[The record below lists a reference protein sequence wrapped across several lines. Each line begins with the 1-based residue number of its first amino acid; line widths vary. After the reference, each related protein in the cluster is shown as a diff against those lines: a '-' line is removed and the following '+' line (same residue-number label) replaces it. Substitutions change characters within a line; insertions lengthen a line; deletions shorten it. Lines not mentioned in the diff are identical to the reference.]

1 MSTMRALVVDDEPDL
16 RELLDIT
23 LSRMG
28 LDVET
33 AEDLS
38 AARRCLTDNPD
49 FALCLTDMK
58 LPDGNGLTLIKEI
71 NRDHSEIPV
80 AMITAFGRVED
91 AVTALKYGA
100 FDFVSKPVD
109 LEVLRNLVRTALKLR
124 QDDKEKEKAQ
134 AATSTAKDAPDAASA
149 DPAEPPSA
157 ASNDRETRRP
167 ALDEESQSL
176 LLRRLI
182 GKSEPIVR
190 VRQTIV
196 KLARSQAPVLISG
209 ESGTGKELAARLI
222 HDLGPRAEEPFV
234 AVNCGAIPAELMESE
249 FFGHMKGSF
258 TGADSD
264 KEGLFQ
270 AAQGGT
276 LFLDEVADLP
286 LPMQVKLLRV
296 IQEKTVRPIGGRQEI
311 KIDVRILSASHKA
324 LKPLVDSGAFRNDLY
339 YRLNVIELHM
349 PSLNERRGDILTLA
363 RHFLKNIGEQWGEDP
378 RELDREAADALR
390 QHFFS
395 GNVRELVNILQRAV
409 TLCEGNEITVDDLSL
424 DSDPMADNQ
433 LPTDYPDDRSL
444 DDYIEDVEKRILE
457 NALREARYNK
467 TEAARQLGITFRSLR
482 YKLKKYDID

>member
-1 MSTMRALVVDDEPDL
+1 MSQMRALVVDDEPDL

-28 LDVET
+28 LDVVT

-38 AARRCLTDNPD
+38 SARRCLTEDPD
-49 FALCLTDMK
+49 FALCLTDMR
-58 LPDGNGLTLIKEI
+58 LPDGNGLALIKEI
-71 NRDHSEIPV
+71 SRDHEQIPV
-80 AMITAFGRVED
+80 AMITAYGKVDD

-124 QDDKEKEKAQ
+124 QDDEEKA
-134 AATSTAKDAPDAASA
+134 APAKVSGDRKAPPTSA
-149 DPAEPPSA
+149 DQRAEEKPG
-157 ASNDRETRRP
+157 
-167 ALDEESQSL
+167 DEKSL
-176 LLRRLI
+176 LLNRLI
-182 GKSEPIVR
+182 GESDAIQR
-190 VRQTIV
+190 VRQTIT

-209 ESGTGKELAARLI
+209 DSGTGKELAARLI
-222 HDLGPRAEEPFV
+222 HDLGPRAEQPFV
-234 AVNCGAIPAELMESE
+234 AVNCGAIPSELMESE
-249 FFGHMKGSF
+249 FFGHIKGSF
-258 TGADSD
+258 TGADAD

-296 IQEKTVRPIGGRQEI
+296 IQEKTVRPIGGRSETR
-311 KIDVRILSASHKA
+311 IDVRILSASHKA
-324 LKPLVDSGAFRNDLY
+324 LKPLVEAGDFRNDLY

-349 PSLNERRGDILTLA
+349 PSLNERRSDIRILA
-363 RHFLKNIGEQWGEDP
+363 EHFLESIGEQWGEPP
-378 RELDREAADALR
+378 RNLGKDAINALTE
-390 QHFFS
+390 HNFS

-409 TLCEGNEITVDDLSL
+409 TLCEGDEITREDLSL
-424 DSDPMADNQ
+424 DAESMPAEGSFGER
-433 LPTDYPDDRSL
+433 PDDRSL
-444 DDYIEDVEKRILE
+444 DDYIEEVEKRILE

-482 YKLKKYDID
+482 YKLKKYDIE